1 MIISLALITVSTFL
15 AGKATVGAVDLLL
28 GELEELPR
36 RSSHYIGG
44 HTFVATNQGEYRAL
58 KSLLA
63 VTRQVA
69 GEIVASGAVNEC
81 QKDALA
87 AVVLDG
93 VVEWACRGTSVGW
106 GLSQREGIP
115 SEVFAQLYL
124 AWERVDAPMKAQ
136 AFLGARLCSEP
147 PCDGRK

>member
-15 AGKATVGAVDLLL
+15 TGKATVSAMNLLL
-28 GELEELPR
+28 EELEDLPR
-36 RSSHYIGG
+36 RSSHSFGG
-44 HTFVATNQGEYRAL
+44 HTFVAMDQGEYRAL

-69 GEIVASGAVNEC
+69 KEIVAAGGADER
-81 QKDALA
+81 QEGALA

-93 VVEWACRGTSVGW
+93 IVEWACRGTSVGW

-115 SEVFAQLYL
+115 SEVFTQLYL